1 MNLKQLK
8 TTILLGVLSTFM
20 LQSQEIER
28 LKHELTYAKSDTSK
42 VWQYRDL
49 AYYYQ
54 SQNSDSA
61 IHFAY
66 RGYDLAKFLQFPSG
80 QIWCLYQVGRA
91 YEIKDKLDSTF
102 AIYNRALHIAKKHD
116 DSLSRAKL
124 LNAIGVTHYFSG
136 NLHDALIYYSRGFS
150 LSDSLAY
157 KEGIAYALN
166 NMAVIYRLQR
176 RYEKALEIYDK
187 SLEIKIAEK
196 DTVGIINSLYNK
208 GLALSYLN
216 RHEESLS
223 TFTESKFLSEK
234 YQETDANIANIEI
247 GIGVAHFN
255 LGNIAEAKNHLKN
268 GIQFSEKIT
277 PERVSAMAYLG
288 SIDVQEGRTAEGL
301 KLIEDAYELTVSS
314 GRQELL
320 RTVLKERA
328 LASEAA
334 NNYNLAS
341 ESWKAYSIISD
352 SLNQESS
359 RWAMEEMQARF
370 ELKDKET
377 TISLQQLQLE
387 KEANQKR
394 WYLISGIFLAL
405 VLLVIILFL
414 RKILNQR
421 KQLTLEVAKK
431 EEALKENE
439 LLLQEMHHRTKNNL
453 QLLNSILSL
462 HSRNIDNPV
471 AQKALQS
478 SRDSV
483 GAIGLLHHQLYKT
496 KDLKKVNFQPYVNE
510 LCDYF
515 RKAFSLEERK
525 ISLSCNCEDFSVDIE
540 KAIPL
545 GLIMNE
551 MITNAI
557 KHAFEGENSGAI
569 QLNVKTEIGKII
581 IEVEDN
587 GVGIKAATESST
599 GTGRKLIKIFS
610 DKFKA
615 DFDYISK
622 DKGTLA
628 RFSIPA

>member
-1 MNLKQLK
+1 MRKLK
-8 TTILLGVLSTFM
+8 TTILLSLCSIFM

-28 LKHELTYAKSDTSK
+28 LKHELTFAKTDTSK

-54 SQNSDSA
+54 AVDSDSA
-61 IHFAY
+61 IYFAY

-80 QIWCLYQVGRA
+80 KIWCLYQVGRA
-91 YEIKDKLDSTF
+91 YENNNQLDSTF
-102 AIYNRALHIAKKHD
+102 AIYNRSLQIAQRYN

-136 NLHDALIYYSRGFS
+136 NFHDALIYYNQGFL
-150 LSDSLAY
+150 LSDSLDY
-157 KEGIAYALN
+157 QEGIAYALN

-176 RYEKALEIYDK
+176 RYDKALEIYDK
-187 SLEIKIAEK
+187 SLEIKTEEK

-208 GLALSYLN
+208 GLAYSYLGQF
-216 RHEESLS
+216 EESLS
-223 TFTESKFLSEK
+223 TLTESKILSEK
-234 YQETDANIANIEI
+234 YREPDANIANIDI
-247 GIGVAHFN
+247 GIGVAHYN
-255 LGNIAEAKNHLKN
+255 LGNISEAKKFLND
-268 GIQFSEKIT
+268 GIQFSERIT
-277 PERVSAMAYLG
+277 PEKVSAMAYLG
-288 SIDVQEGRTAEGL
+288 AIDVMEGRTAEGL
-301 KLIEDAYELTVSS
+301 KRIEEAYEITVSS
-314 GRQELL
+314 GRKELL

-328 LASEAA
+328 LASERAGNFLIA
-334 NNYNLAS
+334 T
-341 ESWKAYSIISD
+341 ESWKAYSSISD

-359 RWAMEEMQARF
+359 QWAMKEMQARF

-377 TISLQQLQLE
+377 TISLQKLQLE
-387 KEANQKR
+387 KEASQKR

-405 VLLVIILFL
+405 VLIIIVLFL
-414 RKILNQR
+414 RKILKQR
-421 KQLTLEVAKK
+421 KQLTLEVSRK
-431 EEALKENE
+431 EEALNEND

-462 HSRNIDNPV
+462 HSRNIDNPI

-496 KDLKKVNFQPYVNE
+496 KDLRKVHFQPYVNE

-515 RKAFSLEERK
+515 RKAFSLEDRK
-525 ISLSCNCEDFSVDIE
+525 ISLSCKCEDFSVDID

-551 MITNAI
+551 MVTNAI
-557 KHAFEGENSGAI
+557 KHAFESGEPGEIS
-569 QLNVKTEIGKII
+569 LNVTSQLGKIT

-587 GVGIKAATESST
+587 GVGITSESESTT

-615 DFDYISK
+615 DFDYINK

>member
-1 MNLKQLK
+1 MGL
-8 TTILLGVLSTFM
+8 LSTFM

-28 LKHELTYAKSDTSK
+28 LKHELTYAKTDTSK

-54 SQNSDSA
+54 SKNSDSA

-91 YEIKDKLDSTF
+91 YEIKDELDSTF
-102 AIYNRALHIAKKHD
+102 AIYKRAFELAKHNND
-116 DSLSRAKL
+116 WLSRAKL

-136 NLHDALIYYSRGFS
+136 NLHDALIYYNKGFS

-157 KEGIAYALN
+157 NEGIAYALN
-166 NMAVIYRLQR
+166 NMAVIYRMQR
-176 RYEKALEIYDK
+176 RYDKALEIYDK
-187 SLEIKIAEK
+187 SLEIKTAEK

-216 RHEESLS
+216 QHEESLS
-223 TFTESKFLSEK
+223 TFTESRLLSEK
-234 YQETDANIANIEI
+234 YQETDANIANIDI
-247 GIGVAHFN
+247 GIGVTHYN
-255 LGNIAEAKNHLKN
+255 LGNISKAKKYLTRDF
-268 GIQFSEKIT
+268 QSFERIT
-277 PERVSAMAYLG
+277 PEKVSAMVYLG
-288 SIDVQEGRTAEGL
+288 AIDVKEGRTDEGL
-301 KLIEDAYELTVSS
+301 KRIEEAYELIVSS
-314 GRQELL
+314 GRMELL

-328 LASEAA
+328 LALETA
-334 NNYNLAS
+334 NNHSLAS
-341 ESWKAYSIISD
+341 ESWKAYSRISD

-359 RWAMEEMQARF
+359 QWAMREMQARF

-394 WYLISGIFLAL
+394 WYLISGMFLAL
-405 VLLVIILFL
+405 VLLIIILFL
-414 RKILNQR
+414 RKILKQR
-421 KQLTLEVAKK
+421 KQLTLEVTKK
-431 EEALKENE
+431 EDALKENE
-439 LLLQEMHHRTKNNL
+439 ILLQEMHHRTKNNL

-462 HSRNIDNPV
+462 HSRNIDNPL
-471 AQKALQS
+471 AQRALES

-496 KDLKKVNFQPYVNE
+496 KDLKRVNFQPYVNE
-510 LCDYF
+510 LCEYF

-525 ISLSCNCEDFSVDIE
+525 ISLNCNCEDFSVDID

-551 MITNAI
+551 MVTNAI
-557 KHAFEGENSGAI
+557 KHAFDGKISGAI
-569 QLNVKTEIGKII
+569 QLNVKTEMGKIT

-587 GVGIKAATESST
+587 GVGIKTATESST

>member
-1 MNLKQLK
+1 
-8 TTILLGVLSTFM
+8 M

-80 QIWCLYQVGRA
+80 QIWSLFQVGRA
-91 YEIKDKLDSTF
+91 YENKNELDSTF
-102 AIYNRALHIAKKHD
+102 SIYNQALEIARNHH

-136 NLHDALIYYSRGFS
+136 NFHDALMYYNKGLS
-150 LSDSLAY
+150 LSDSLDY
-157 KEGIAYALN
+157 KEGVAYALN
-166 NMAVIYRLQR
+166 NLAVIYRLQR
-176 RYEKALEIYDK
+176 RYDKALEIYDK
-187 SLEIKIAEK
+187 SLKVKLSEK
-196 DTVGIINSLYNK
+196 DTVGIINSLFNK
-208 GLALSYLN
+208 GLAYSYLN
-216 RHEESLS
+216 RFEESLS
-223 TFTESKFLSEK
+223 TLMESKSLSES
-234 YQETDANIANIEI
+234 YQVTDANIANIDI
-247 GIGVAHFN
+247 GIGVAHYN
-255 LGNIAEAKNHLKN
+255 LGNISEAKTFLNQ
-268 GIQFSEKIT
+268 GIAFSERMT

-288 SIDVQEGRTAEGL
+288 AIDVMEGRTDEGL
-301 KLIEDAYELTVSS
+301 KRIEEAYDLTVSS
-314 GRQELL
+314 GRKELL

-328 LASEAA
+328 LASERA
-334 NNYNLAS
+334 NNHLLSS

-359 RWAMEEMQARF
+359 QWAMKEMQARF

-387 KEANQKR
+387 KEASQKR

-405 VLLVIILFL
+405 VLIIIILFL
-414 RKILNQR
+414 RKILKQR
-421 KQLTLEVAKK
+421 KQLTLEVFKK
-431 EEALKENE
+431 EEALKEND

-496 KDLKKVNFQPYVNE
+496 KDLKKVYFQPYVDE

-515 RKAFSLEERK
+515 RKAFSLEERR
-525 ISLSCNCEDFSVDIE
+525 ISLSCNCEDFSVDID

-551 MITNAI
+551 MVTNAI
-557 KHAFEGENSGAI
+557 KHAFEGKNSGAI
-569 QLNVKTEIGKII
+569 QLNVKTQMGQIT
-581 IEVEDN
+581 IEVVDN
-587 GVGIKAATESST
+587 GVGRNAATEPST

-615 DFDYISK
+615 DFDYINK

>member
-1 MNLKQLK
+1 MKQLK
-8 TTILLGVLSTFM
+8 TTILLGLLASFV
-20 LQSQEIER
+20 LQSQEFER
-28 LKHELTYAKSDTSK
+28 LKHELTFAKTDTSK

-54 SQNSDSA
+54 AVDSDSA

-66 RGYDLAKFLQFPSG
+66 RGYDLAKFLQFSSG

-91 YEIKDKLDSTF
+91 YEIKDELDSTF
-102 AIYNRALHIAKKHD
+102 AIYNRALHLAKQHN

-124 LNAIGVTHYFSG
+124 LNAIGVTYYFSG
-136 NLHDALIYYSRGFS
+136 NFHDALIYYNKGFS
-150 LSDSLAY
+150 LSDSLDY
-157 KEGIAYALN
+157 NEGIAYALN

-176 RYEKALEIYDK
+176 RYDKALEIYDK
-187 SLEIKIAEK
+187 SLEIKNEEK

-208 GLALSYLN
+208 GLAYSYLGQF
-216 RHEESLS
+216 EESLS
-223 TFTESKFLSEK
+223 TLTESKILSEK
-234 YQETDANIANIEI
+234 YREPDANIANIDI
-247 GIGVAHFN
+247 GIGVAHYN
-255 LGNIAEAKNHLKN
+255 LGNISEAKKFLND
-268 GIQFSEKIT
+268 GIQFSERIT
-277 PERVSAMAYLG
+277 PEKVSAMAYLG
-288 SIDVQEGRTAEGL
+288 AIDVMEGRTAEGL
-301 KLIEDAYELTVSS
+301 KRIEEAYEITVSS
-314 GRQELL
+314 GRKELL

-328 LASEAA
+328 LASERAGNFLIA
-334 NNYNLAS
+334 T
-341 ESWKAYSIISD
+341 ESWKAYSTISD

-359 RWAMEEMQARF
+359 QWAMKEMQARF

-377 TISLQQLQLE
+377 TISLQKLQLE
-387 KEANQKR
+387 KEASQKR

-405 VLLVIILFL
+405 VLIIIVLFL
-414 RKILNQR
+414 RKILKQR
-421 KQLTLEVAKK
+421 KQLTLEVSRK
-431 EEALKENE
+431 EAALNEND

-462 HSRNIDNPV
+462 HSHNIDNPI

-496 KDLKKVNFQPYVNE
+496 KDLRKVHFQPYVHE

-515 RKAFSLEERK
+515 KKAFSLDDRK
-525 ISLSCNCEDFSVDIE
+525 ISLNCNCEDFSVDID

-551 MITNAI
+551 MVTNAI
-557 KHAFEGENSGAI
+557 KHAFESGEPGEIS
-569 QLNVKTEIGKII
+569 LNVTSQLDKIT

-587 GVGIKAATESST
+587 GVGITSESESTT

-615 DFDYISK
+615 DFDYINK